1 MENTCIK
8 KSFIVSLYEK
18 TRCFYLY
25 VKKIF
30 FSLYEKTRCF
40 YLYVKKIFLFYTKKH
55 DAFTSMSKRSFF
67 FIRCFLIDP
76 RDFEKVFYIFIF
88 EKKFYFSNFSIIEKK
103 TSCFSNIAF
112 LDYKEFTNIFCK

>member
-88 EKKFYFSNFSIIEKK
+88 EKKFLFFK
-103 TSCFSNIAF
+103 F
-112 LDYKEFTNIFCK
+112 LDYRKENIVFFKYCISRL